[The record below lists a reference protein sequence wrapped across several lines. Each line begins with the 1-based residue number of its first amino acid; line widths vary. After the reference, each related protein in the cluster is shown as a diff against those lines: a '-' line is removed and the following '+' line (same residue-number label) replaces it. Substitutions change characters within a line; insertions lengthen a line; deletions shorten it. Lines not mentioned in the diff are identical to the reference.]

1 MSKPMFNPLIYQTM
15 NAQEIKATLAEINR
29 KKYELEA
36 ALEENGGELTPEL
49 LESLEILED
58 LKALLAGDGV
68 DDLGRW
74 LKSVQDEIAAR
85 KAEADAAARKVKA
98 LKGQEDYV
106 KFLIGQALDAI
117 GEEKVKGQFY
127 GFKRTTSTTNKV
139 DQETLDSFYLAKAEK
154 ALQDAGIPAFI
165 HPVLKTTATEL
176 KDAGGDALAFLETTE
191 APAIGFTKPRAS
203 KDNQ

>member
-74 LKSVQDEIAAR
+74 LKSVQDEIATM

-117 GEEKVKGQFY
+117 GAEKVKGQYY
-127 GFKRTTSTTNKV
+127 GFTRKTSTTNKV
-139 DQETLDSFYLAKAEK
+139 AQEELEAAYNPAILA
-154 ALQDAGIPAFI
+154 ALGDLLPGWLHIQ
-165 HPVLKTTATEL
+165 LKTTATEL

-203 KDNQ
+203 KD

>member
-1 MSKPMFNPLIYQTM
+1 M

-74 LKSVQDEIAAR
+74 LKSVQDEIATM

-106 KFLIGQALDAI
+106 KFLIGQAMDALDLPTNKN
-117 GEEKVKGQFY
+117 GEKVIKGQFY
-127 GFKRTTSTTNKV
+127 GFKRTTSNTSNIDT
-139 DQETLDSFYLAKAEK
+139 EALDKAYLPVVEK
-154 ALQDAGIPAFI
+154 AVGKKLPGWLHIQ
-165 HPVLKTTATEL
+165 LKTTATEL

-203 KDNQ
+203 KE

>member
-1 MSKPMFNPLIYQTM
+1 M

-74 LKSVQDEIAAR
+74 LKSVQDEIATM

-117 GEEKVKGQFY
+117 GAEKVKGQYY
-127 GFKRTTSTTNKV
+127 GFTRKTSTTNKV
-139 DQETLDSFYLAKAEK
+139 AQDELEAAYNPAILA
-154 ALQDAGIPAFI
+154 ALGDLLPSWLHIQ
-165 HPVLKTTATEL
+165 LKTTATEL

-203 KDNQ
+203 KEA

>member
-1 MSKPMFNPLIYQTM
+1 MFNPLIYQTM

-49 LESLEILED
+49 LQSLEILED

-117 GEEKVKGQFY
+117 GAEKVKGQYY
-127 GFKRTTSTTNKV
+127 GFTRKTSTTNKV
-139 DQETLDSFYLAKAEK
+139 AQEELEAAYNPAILA
-154 ALQDAGIPAFI
+154 ALGDLLPGWLHIQ
-165 HPVLKTTATEL
+165 LKTTATEL

-203 KDNQ
+203 KEA

>member
-1 MSKPMFNPLIYQTM
+1 M
-15 NAQEIKATLAEINR
+15 NAQEIKAILAEINR

-74 LKSVQDEIAAR
+74 LKSVQDEIATM

-117 GEEKVKGQFY
+117 GAEKVKGQYY
-127 GFKRTTSTTNKV
+127 GFTRKTSTTNKV
-139 DQETLDSFYLAKAEK
+139 AQEELEAAYNPAILA
-154 ALQDAGIPAFI
+154 ALGDLLPGWLHIQ
-165 HPVLKTTATEL
+165 LKTTATEL

-191 APAIGFTKPRAS
+191 AQAIGFTKPRAS
-203 KDNQ
+203 KEA

>member
-1 MSKPMFNPLIYQTM
+1 M

-74 LKSVQDEIAAR
+74 LKSVQDEIATM

-117 GEEKVKGQFY
+117 GAEKVKGQYY
-127 GFKRTTSTTNKV
+127 GFTRKTSTTNKV
-139 DQETLDSFYLAKAEK
+139 DQELLDDTFVPQIKEILAATNFPGW
-154 ALQDAGIPAFI
+154 LHIQ
-165 HPVLKTTATEL
+165 LKTTATEL

-203 KDNQ
+203 KEA

>member
-1 MSKPMFNPLIYQTM
+1 M

-74 LKSVQDEIAAR
+74 LKSVQDEIATM

-117 GEEKVKGQFY
+117 GAEKVKGQYY
-127 GFKRTTSTTNKV
+127 GFTRKTSTTNKV
-139 DQETLDSFYLAKAEK
+139 AQEELEAAYNPAILA
-154 ALQDAGIPAFI
+154 ALGDLLPGWLHIQ
-165 HPVLKTTATEL
+165 LKTTATEL

>member
-1 MSKPMFNPLIYQTM
+1 M

-74 LKSVQDEIAAR
+74 LKSVQDEIATM

-117 GEEKVKGQFY
+117 GAEKVKGQYY
-127 GFKRTTSTTNKV
+127 GFTRKTSTTNKV
-139 DQETLDSFYLAKAEK
+139 AQEELEAAYNPAILA
-154 ALQDAGIPAFI
+154 ALGDLLPGWLHIQ
-165 HPVLKTTATEL
+165 LKTTATEL

-203 KDNQ
+203 KEA

>member
-1 MSKPMFNPLIYQTM
+1 M

-49 LESLEILED
+49 LQSLEILED

-74 LKSVQDEIAAR
+74 LKSVQDEIATM

-117 GEEKVKGQFY
+117 GAEKVKGQYY
-127 GFKRTTSTTNKV
+127 GFTRKTSTTNKV
-139 DQETLDSFYLAKAEK
+139 AQEELEAAYNPAILA
-154 ALQDAGIPAFI
+154 ALGDLLPGWLHIQ
-165 HPVLKTTATEL
+165 LKTTATEL

-203 KDNQ
+203 KEA

>member
-1 MSKPMFNPLIYQTM
+1 MFNPLIYTTM

-49 LESLEILED
+49 LQSLEILED

-74 LKSVQDEIAAR
+74 LKSVQDEIATM

-117 GEEKVKGQFY
+117 GAEKVKGQYY
-127 GFKRTTSTTNKV
+127 GFTRKTSTTNKV
-139 DQETLDSFYLAKAEK
+139 DQEELEATFFETAEH
-154 ALQDAGIPAFI
+154 AVRLAGIPTWLHI
-165 HPVLKTTATEL
+165 QLKTTATEL

-203 KDNQ
+203 KEA

>member
-1 MSKPMFNPLIYQTM
+1 M

-74 LKSVQDEIAAR
+74 LKSVQDEIATM

-117 GEEKVKGQFY
+117 GAEKVKGQYY
-127 GFKRTTSTTNKV
+127 GFTRKTSTTNKV
-139 DQETLDSFYLAKAEK
+139 AQEELEAAYNPAILA
-154 ALQDAGIPAFI
+154 ALGDLLPGWLHIQ
-165 HPVLKTTATEL
+165 LKTTATEL

-203 KDNQ
+203 KDDLH

>member
-1 MSKPMFNPLIYQTM
+1 M

-49 LESLEILED
+49 LQSLEILED

-106 KFLIGQALDAI
+106 KFLIGQAMDALDLPTNKN
-117 GEEKVKGQFY
+117 GEKVIKGQFY

-139 DQETLDSFYLAKAEK
+139 AQDELEAAYNPAILA
-154 ALQDAGIPAFI
+154 ALGDLLPGWLHIQ
-165 HPVLKTTATEL
+165 LKTTATEL

-203 KDNQ
+203 KE

>member
-1 MSKPMFNPLIYQTM
+1 M

-74 LKSVQDEIAAR
+74 LKSVQDEIATM

-106 KFLIGQALDAI
+106 KVLIGQALDAI
-117 GEEKVKGQFY
+117 GAEKVKGQYY
-127 GFKRTTSTTNKV
+127 GFTRKTSTTNKV
-139 DQETLDSFYLAKAEK
+139 AQEELEAAYNPAILA
-154 ALQDAGIPAFI
+154 ALGDLLPGWLHIQ
-165 HPVLKTTATEL
+165 LKTTATEL

-203 KDNQ
+203 KEA

>member
-1 MSKPMFNPLIYQTM
+1 M

-117 GEEKVKGQFY
+117 GAEKVKGQYY
-127 GFKRTTSTTNKV
+127 GFTRKTSTTNKV
-139 DQETLDSFYLAKAEK
+139 AQEELEAAYNPAILA
-154 ALQDAGIPAFI
+154 ALGDLLPGWLHIQ
-165 HPVLKTTATEL
+165 LKTTATEL

-203 KDNQ
+203 KEA

>member
-49 LESLEILED
+49 LQSLEILED

-74 LKSVQDEIAAR
+74 LKSVQDEIATM

-117 GEEKVKGQFY
+117 GAEKVKGQFY

-139 DQETLDSFYLAKAEK
+139 AQEELEAAYNPAILA
-154 ALQDAGIPAFI
+154 ALGDLLPGWLHIQ
-165 HPVLKTTATEL
+165 LKTTATEL

-203 KDNQ
+203 KEA